1 IHVFSRQQA
10 LVMNSG
16 KPVYLQFMLIEN
28 GKLFYNLDIVGENYV
43 SPNEITDQ
51 CLLTDIK
58 RLIVDPT
65 DTWLVTFEECSINSN
80 SDDHQY
86 ERKHTFWKFN
96 LNNNQFKLNTSVT
109 YTYGQETLNKMLFHP
124 HKLELATI
132 GNDGFIK
139 VRNFIQNP
147 IAIKIKL
154 CCSFENL
161 VTVRIDTIDDITE
174 ESGHEYSRCFAHNDR
189 KNPVEFNL
197 FNCLNGQFIKSFS
210 WHVHALAKDLR
221 SSIIALF
228 DKSFLHFYSFSDGK
242 CHSRKSSLFR
252 RVTSVT
258 YIANEKSSAF
268 APLQHSTLIFYIP
281 QEKTLDQT
289 GKVRHVIYF
298 LAVAKPASIK
308 VPQDKKTYSIYSFKS
323 IRRTRIKYEQTLNK
337 RLGKQDIAVIM
348 HTSGSTG
355 TPKGEIEFDK
365 KKITVQTGTLNDGV
379 NLRLSILTRQ
389 HLHYRLSA
397 TAEDGQHIRFK
408 SITSITLNQNGTIN
422 ENNDRHLNTVLL
434 KIAD

>member
-1 IHVFSRQQA
+1 
-10 LVMNSG
+10 
-16 KPVYLQFMLIEN
+16 
-28 GKLFYNLDIVGENYV
+28 
-43 SPNEITDQ
+43 
-51 CLLTDIK
+51 
-58 RLIVDPT
+58 
-65 DTWLVTFEECSINSN
+65 
-80 SDDHQY
+80 
-86 ERKHTFWKFN
+86 
-96 LNNNQFKLNTSVT
+96 FKLNTSVT

-365 KKITVQTGTLNDGV
+365 KKITVQAGTLNDGV